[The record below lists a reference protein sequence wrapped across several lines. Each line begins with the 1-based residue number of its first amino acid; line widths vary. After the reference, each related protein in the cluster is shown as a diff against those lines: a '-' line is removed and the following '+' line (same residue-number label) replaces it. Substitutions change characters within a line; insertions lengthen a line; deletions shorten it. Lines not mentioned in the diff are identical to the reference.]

1 MDGPFPQTFAASVT
15 KTVSKQKPTPRLS
28 IKMKSL
34 ISNIFVA
41 SFVVLV
47 VLVVLRAT
55 SAQILVNPG
64 VPSNAQLGCCRS
76 DFPGN
81 YLSAI

>member
-1 MDGPFPQTFAASVT
+1 
-15 KTVSKQKPTPRLS
+15 
-28 IKMKSL
+28 MKSL

-41 SFVVLV
+41 SFV

>member
-47 VLVVLRAT
+47 VLRAT